1 MWTHAVERA
10 RAFSGA
16 KELVRD
22 GPWVTHE
29 RAILSRARGPACAA
43 SCARPKRCVG
53 QPSLWCHGSAS
64 GRRPRGGYFVKTQD
78 YFSEVDSE
86 AEKIRQKLIQKLTI
100 ARSRSGMP
108 NQKGI
113 KDSLIRQLSEGKLQT
128 GITLHYCRNKNCQNS
143 PYLSAYNFNN
153 PGNIGAGHKCP
164 GLKKGKTM
172 RGLVCKSNLQ
182 IDFNVSVL
190 E

>member
-1 MWTHAVERA
+1 VQIKSSNRLQCERIRTVRRNYT
-10 RAFSGA
+10 RA
-16 KELVRD
+16 
-22 GPWVTHE
+22 
-29 RAILSRARGPACAA
+29 SRRFRREQ
-43 SCARPKRCVG
+43 SI
-53 QPSLWCHGSAS
+53 
-64 GRRPRGGYFVKTQD
+64 RPRISQIDFDSIEPETFDVHVGYFVKTQD
-78 YFSEVDSE
+78 YFSVVDSE

-128 GITLHYCRNKNCQNS
+128 GITLHYCRNEHCKNS
-143 PYLSAYNFNN
+143 PYLSAYNSDN
-153 PGNIGAGHKCP
+153 PINFGAGHKCP
-164 GLKKGKTM
+164 GLKKGKSM